1 MIPSYSGLLIC
12 LWLCRGFCIGWV
24 SGPSPVT
31 WQSTRL
37 SAESCTSVIANP
49 CSNTD
54 LRKSGQKVAW
64 TQKVAKM
71 ASGILDCI
79 SNSVSS
85 RTREEIVPFYVELVE
100 LQHKYC
106 VQFCVP
112 HYKKDIQQ
120 LKCVQKRTTNL
131 LKGQKNKS
139 YENRLKELELFD
151 LEKRR
156 VRADLAALYS
166 YLKGG

>member
-1 MIPSYSGLLIC
+1 VYTPSKFADDTKLLRAVN
-12 LWLCRGFCIGWV
+12 LLVALQRVLYWLGQWPKSSHMAVNKASCWV
-24 SGPSPVT
+24 LHLGHSKPL
-31 WQSTRL
+31 QQYRL
-37 SAESCTSVIANP
+37 EKEWLESC
-49 CSNTD
+49 
-54 LRKSGQKVAW
+54 L

-112 HYKKDIQQ
+112 HYKKDIQ
-120 LKCVQKRTTNL
+120 
-131 LKGQKNKS
+131 
-139 YENRLKELELFD
+139 
-151 LEKRR
+151 
-156 VRADLAALYS
+156 
-166 YLKGG
+166 